1 MKNRDSSTGIFT
13 IVQQIILQNNTSQLS
28 QCVCVNG
35 FERERQGGKEKMVY
49 KRNKCTMLCEA
60 FNDGF
65 HESVVAIS
73 ASQKYMKYVVSGR
86 VSSKSSKNLG
96 ESSSRMKMI
105 L

>member
-1 MKNRDSSTGIFT
+1 M
-13 IVQQIILQNNTSQLS
+13 
-28 QCVCVNG
+28 CVCV
-35 FERERQGGKEKMVY
+35 FEREWQGGTEKMVY
-49 KRNKCTMLCEA
+49 KGNKCTMLCEA

-96 ESSSRMKMI
+96 ESSSQMKMI